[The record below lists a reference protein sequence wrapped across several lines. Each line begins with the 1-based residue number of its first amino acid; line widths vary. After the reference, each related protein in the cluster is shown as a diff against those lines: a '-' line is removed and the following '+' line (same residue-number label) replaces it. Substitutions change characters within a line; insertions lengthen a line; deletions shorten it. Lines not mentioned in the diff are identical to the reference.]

1 MNSVRKNAAL
11 TPYIV
16 LRPIF
21 LFGALALLNVAAW
34 GQTVTATFAG
44 AHRAVVNPVT
54 NKIYLVGTNGV
65 TVIDGATNAT
75 TLVQTGANPAAVS
88 AIAVNPV
95 TNKVYAANEVD
106 GTVTIIDGATNSTST
121 VSAGGEPF
129 AMAVDPILNQ
139 IYVGTRT
146 SVTVINGANNA
157 ITSVPLTSLVND
169 IAVNIATHNVY
180 IAHCDG
186 DGTGTDSHLSILDG
200 ATLQVSVVTVAGRSC
215 NDRVAVNAVTNRA
228 YFANQD
234 SAKPAVIVI
243 NGTSDQPVVIPLSR
257 GPSGAE
263 LPFALAVNP
272 VTGKIYVGG
281 SHGTVTIIDEA
292 TTTTSTLTAGVTA
305 DSLAVNPVTNQIY
318 VPDELGNV
326 LAVIDGLTLAVT
338 TLTDTGTPREV
349 AINPVTNKVYVAGDA
364 RSVAM
369 DGATNKTTSVQTGLS
384 PAAVAVNA
392 VTGNAYVA
400 NSNSASVTVID
411 RANGSAQFTVP
422 TGTNPVAV
430 GVNAA
435 TNKIYVA
442 NKDSQNVTVID
453 GVTNTTATVA
463 AGTSPVAVAVN
474 SSTNLIYIAN
484 QGSASVTVIDGT
496 TNVPATISVG
506 TTPVA
511 LAVNP
516 TANQIYVANKGSN
529 NVTVINGDKNTTTT
543 IAAGNSPFA
552 VAVNPI
558 TNKAYIVNGDS
569 TVVVVDG
576 TSLTTSTVPVG
587 VGPVSI
593 SVNTVTNKIY
603 TANQADGTV
612 TEIDGVSN
620 LTTTIPAGA
629 APVAVAVNQ
638 TSNKIYAVNGDN
650 NVIVIDGATNITSTV
665 GAGSG
670 PIALAVDPVANK
682 VYVANAFDGSVTVIA
697 EQQVQP
703 LPLTTAIAPQSFSG
717 LQSPASN
724 PIFTFTPQSNYFPF
738 NPAPHSVYFQVDSW
752 EGPWTPAQSSGGPFS
767 GQTPSLALGDHVLF
781 AYAGDGTEATALGRS
796 ETLIGQIESYPF
808 TVIASAAIQP
818 QIILNVP
825 NATVTVTRGG
835 SATYILQVSAQGT
848 LPTAVTFKCG
858 PLPANTA
865 CTFNPASVNA
875 TSIPTSVTLT
885 ITTTAPTVAV
895 SVPAGLNKPGLLFAM
910 GLLLPAL
917 VLCAPAGQRRR
928 ADVRGKRWASIG
940 VMTLLLLS
948 LVACGSNAK
957 TPTVVTPT
965 GGTPTGAFTVTITST
980 AGSVQTTTALT
991 LKVQ

>member
-1 MNSVRKNAAL
+1 MSSFRKNAVFS
-11 TPYIV
+11 PYIV
-16 LRPIF
+16 LRSIF
-21 LFGALALLNVAAW
+21 LFGAMALLNAASW
-34 GQTVTATFAG
+34 GQTVTAAFPG
-44 AHRAVVNPVT
+44 GRRVVVNPVT
-54 NKIYLVGTNGV
+54 NKIYLVGNSGV

-75 TLVQTGANPAAVS
+75 TLVQAGSNPAGII
-88 AIAVNPV
+88 AIVVNPV

-121 VSAGGEPF
+121 VSAGGVPF

-146 SVTVINGANNA
+146 SVTVINGADNT

-169 IAVNIATHNVY
+169 IAVNISTHFVY

-186 DGTGTDSHLSILDG
+186 DGTGTDSHVSIVDG
-200 ATLQVSVVTVAGRSC
+200 PSLKVSVVTVAGRSC
-215 NDRVAVNAVTNRA
+215 NARVAVNAVTNRA

-234 SAKPAVIVI
+234 RANPAVIMI
-243 NGTSDQPVVIPLSR
+243 DGTSSQPVVIPLSL
-257 GPSGAE
+257 GPSGGE
-263 LPFALAVNP
+263 FPFALAVNP
-272 VTGKIYVGG
+272 ATAKVYVG
-281 SHGTVTIIDEA
+281 SSQGTVTIIDEA
-292 TTTTSTLTAGVTA
+292 TTSTSTLTVGLTA

-326 LAVIDGLTLAVT
+326 LTLIDGSTLAVT
-338 TLTDTGTPREV
+338 TMTDTGTPREV
-349 AINPVTNKVYVAGDA
+349 AINPVTNKVYVAGDV
-364 RSVAM
+364 RSVAI
-369 DGATNKTTSVQTGLS
+369 DGATNKPVRVPTGLS

-422 TGTNPVAV
+422 TGTTPVAV

-453 GVTNTTATVA
+453 GATNTAVTVA
-463 AGTSPVAVAVN
+463 AGTAPVAVAVN
-474 SSTNLIYIAN
+474 SSTNLIYVAN
-484 QGSASVTVIDGT
+484 QSSANVTVIDGT

-529 NVTVINGDKNTTTT
+529 NVTVIHGDKNTTTT
-543 IAAGNSPFA
+543 IGAGNSPFA
-552 VAVNPI
+552 VAVNPV

-569 TVVVVDG
+569 NVVVVDG
-576 TSLTTSTVPVG
+576 TSLTTLTVPVG
-587 VGPVSI
+587 AGPVSI

-620 LTTTIPAGA
+620 LTTTIQAGA
-629 APVAVAVNQ
+629 APVAVAVNP

-650 NVIVIDGATNITSTV
+650 NAIVIDGATNVTSTV
-665 GAGSG
+665 AAGNG

-682 VYVANAFDGSVTVIA
+682 LYVANAFDGSVTVIA
-697 EQQVQP
+697 EQQVQQ
-703 LPLTTAIAPQSFSG
+703 LPLVTAIAPQSFSG
-717 LQSPASN
+717 LQSPANN

-752 EGPWTPAQSSGGPFS
+752 EGHWTSAQFLGGPFS
-767 GQTPSLALGDHVLF
+767 GQTPSLTLGDHVLF

-796 ETLIGQIESYPF
+796 ETVIGRIESYPF
-808 TVIASAAIQP
+808 TVMASAAIQP

-835 SATYILQVSAQGT
+835 SATYILKVSAQGT

-875 TSIPTSVTLT
+875 TSTPTSVTLT
-885 ITTTAPTVAV
+885 ITTTAPTVAM
-895 SVPAGLNKPGLLFAM
+895 SVPTGLNKPRVLFAI

-917 VLCAPAGQRRR
+917 VLCVPAGKRRQ
-928 ADVRGKRWASIG
+928 ADVRGKRWTSIG

-948 LVACGSNAK
+948 LVACGSNTK
-957 TPTVVTPT
+957 TPTVATPA
-965 GGTPTGAFTVTITST
+965 GGTPTGTFAVTVTST
-980 AGSVQTTTALT
+980 AGSIQTTTALT
-991 LKVQ
+991 LNVQ